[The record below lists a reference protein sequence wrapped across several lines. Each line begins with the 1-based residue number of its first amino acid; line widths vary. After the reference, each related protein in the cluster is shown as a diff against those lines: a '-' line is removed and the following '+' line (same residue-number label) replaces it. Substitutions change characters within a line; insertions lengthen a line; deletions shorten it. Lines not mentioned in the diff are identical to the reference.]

1 MVFHLRPMH
10 WFTTT
15 DGTRFAVQS
24 PLECARSLEQAF
36 SDRRVPATAARFM
49 AQLKKECAPPGAAP
63 KGSGRVHSSRAAR
76 EL

>member
-1 MVFHLRPMH
+1 MH
-10 WFTTT
+10 WFTTS

-49 AQLKKECAPPGAAP
+49 AQVRKEWAPPDAAP
-63 KGSGRVHSSRAAR
+63 RPRARPTSR
-76 EL
+76 